1 MDTLTGKRLGKYQ
14 IETLIGRG
22 GMASVYRAHDTALNR
37 SVAIKVL
44 DPALSVDANAVER
57 FRREA
62 VTSANLEHP
71 SIVRVYDVEQSGN
84 LYYMAM
90 RFVQGTTLREIL
102 RDNGALPLDVVVNIV
117 KPISA
122 ALHYAHQHGV
132 IHRDV
137 KPGNILVEPD
147 GTVLLTDFGIARA
160 ADNTQSS
167 LTAHG
172 HVMGTADYLAPEQ
185 ISGRPATTASDV
197 YSLGVVLYEMLT
209 GVTPF
214 AGENT
219 ASVLYRQVHDKPSPL
234 RSINPRIPSE
244 LQPILDRALA
254 KNPALRYADPLD
266 LARDLEETVQWLPE
280 GSPWLGRKGPQG
292 TNGVSGSRNGSGSA
306 PGAAAA
312 ASNGAAAL
320 SPTGVLSNGGSA
332 AAVSQGAKGNA
343 RKGAPGT
350 GPVVAP
356 PPTRAYTPDVP
367 ASRHDVI
374 APPVDR
380 SRLTTLAI
388 ALVLLLAG
396 AVLLIAASGVLSG
409 ARGSSGPRFQ
419 PPGPSQYSGPLRK
432 DNGPDIHIPQALVP
446 PTIDGDLSD
455 WQGATPGPFPAP
467 YLTYQKG
474 RTLSGPDDLSA
485 SFNFAW
491 DKDNFYVAAT
501 ITDNIHIQNIN
512 TRGYDLYYGDDIEIW
527 FDTDLP
533 GDFNAGE
540 GNADDFQMGL
550 SPGDFAGLAP
560 EAVFWKPDRNDSRN
574 KLVKV
579 GARPRVG
586 AHGYTLEA
594 AVPWTVFGTF
604 RPQPGGAIG
613 FAASAGDSDR
623 AVNPYQELMVSTAPT
638 LQWNDP
644 LTFGN
649 LFF

>member
-44 DPALSVDANAVER
+44 DPALSMDANAVER

-102 RDNGALPLDVVVNIV
+102 RDNGALPIDVIVNII

-185 ISGRPATTASDV
+185 ISGRPATTACDV

-214 AGENT
+214 VGENT
-219 ASVLYRQVHDKPSPL
+219 ASVLYRQVHDKPPPL

-244 LQPILDRALA
+244 LQPVLDRALA
-254 KNPALRYADPLD
+254 KNPALRYGDPLD
-266 LARDLEETVQWLPE
+266 LARDLEDTVQWLSP
-280 GSPWLGRKGPQG
+280 GSPWLGRKGAVAG
-292 TNGVSGSRNGSGSA
+292 TNGIPGSRNGAAYPIVSA
-306 PGAAAA
+306 APP
-312 ASNGAAAL
+312 L
-320 SPTGVLSNGGSA
+320 SPTGVLPNGGAA
-332 AAVSQGAKGNA
+332 AAVASTAKSGS
-343 RKGAPGT
+343 RKTTPGS
-350 GPVVAP
+350 GPVVPP
-356 PPTRAYTPDVP
+356 PPTRAYVP
-367 ASRHDVI
+367 SPAETRRDVI

-388 ALVLLLAG
+388 ALVLLVAGSALLLA
-396 AVLLIAASGVLSG
+396 ATGVLSG
-409 ARGSSGPRFQ
+409 GRGSNGPRFQ
-419 PPGPSQYSGPLRK
+419 PPGPSQYAGPLRK
-432 DNGPDIHIPQALVP
+432 DNGADISIPQALVP
-446 PTIDGDLSD
+446 PTIDGNLSD
-455 WQGATPGPFPAP
+455 WQGASPGPFPAP

-474 RTLSGPDDLSA
+474 RTLAGPDDLSA

-501 ITDNIHIQNIN
+501 VTDNIHIQNIN

-527 FDTDLP
+527 FDTDLA
-533 GDFNAGE
+533 GDFNSGE
-540 GNADDFQMGL
+540 GNADDFQLGL
-550 SPGDFAGLAP
+550 SPGDFSGLAP

-574 KLVKV
+574 KLVTV
-579 GARPRVG
+579 AALPRAG

-613 FAASAGDSDR
+613 FVASAGDSDR
-623 AVNPYQELMVSTAPT
+623 TVNPFQELMVSTAPT